1 MMRVTPQMQALPWL
15 TAAPIAHRGLHDRAK
30 GIIENSRSAF
40 AAAIENGFAI
50 ECDLQITADEEAV
63 VFHDDTLD
71 RVAEGAGWLKTLA
84 AADICATRLRNS
96 GDCPQTLAD
105 LLAQVEGR
113 VPLVIE
119 LKSHWDGDERLVR
132 RALKMLEAYRG
143 PYCLMS
149 FDPDKIEAVRRLSP
163 ATVRGVVGDRVND
176 PEYHG
181 LSEPR
186 RRELQTLGYL
196 SRVAPHFVSFYF
208 RDLPYGPV
216 QQYRTAGF
224 PVITWTIRSAEEAR
238 IAYAWSDQITFEG
251 FLP

>member
-1 MMRVTPQMQALPWL
+1 MKRNTPQMRALPWL
-15 TAAPIAHRGLHDRAK
+15 TVAPIAHRGLHDRAK

-40 AAAIENGFAI
+40 AAAIAGGFAI
-50 ECDLQITADEEAV
+50 ECDLQLTADNEAV

-71 RVAEGAGWLKTLA
+71 RVAEGTGWLKSKA
-84 AADICATRLRNS
+84 AADICATQLRGS
-96 GDCPQTLAD
+96 GDCPQMLAE
-105 LLAQVEGR
+105 LLAQVDGK

-119 LKSHWDGDERLVR
+119 LKSHWDGDERLAR
-132 RALKMLEAYRG
+132 RALQVLETYTG

-149 FDPDKIEAVRRLSP
+149 FDPDAIEAVRRLSP
-163 ATVRGVVGDRVND
+163 NTVRGMVGDRAID

-181 LSEPR
+181 LPPARLQEL
-186 RRELQTLGYL
+186 RELSYL
-196 SRVAPHFVSFYF
+196 VRTAPHFVSFYF

-216 QQYRTAGF
+216 QQYRSSGC
-224 PVITWTIRSAEEAR
+224 PLITWTIRSPEEAQ